1 MENEKPFV
9 KEGQV
14 ELEKEDASTS
24 MLGEKVEALVLGRK
38 ETCGVAIFVWEL
50 RFSFH
55 YISVHILL
63 SGFGRDAWNAL
74 MQFRRKLARE
84 WFSKVSRDSHSCCFP
99 RSTFTLGQLAACDYE
114 QI

>member
-1 MENEKPFV
+1 MENEKRFLR
-9 KEGQV
+9 EGQV

-24 MLGEKVEALVLGRK
+24 MLGEKVEALVLGQK
-38 ETCGVAIFVWEL
+38 ETCGVSIFVWEL
-50 RFSFH
+50 RCFRH

-63 SGFGRDAWNAL
+63 SGFGRGAWNAL
-74 MQFRRKLARE
+74 TQFRRKVVRE

-99 RSTFTLGQLAACDYE
+99 RSTFTLGQLAVCDYE